1 MFSFRVPLR
10 AKGSNRVLKKSFSC
24 FDRLSTNGKSP
35 TIATPAP
42 FALSLSKG
50 ERRVFQQ
57 PARGWFPRWCVL
69 KLRKDNRRPPRPS
82 GRVSMP
88 ITELLGSAGLFWK
101 LVLRFGHWPF
111 LHTSRE

>member
-35 TIATPAP
+35 TIAMPAP

-57 PARGWFPRWCVL
+57 PVRATWGSLTYNCEERLG
-69 KLRKDNRRPPRPS
+69 LRLVSFIMTSAYLIPLLEGTAKGMRREVR
-82 GRVSMP
+82 
-88 ITELLGSAGLFWK
+88 TNA
-101 LVLRFGHWPF
+101 
-111 LHTSRE
+111 T

>member
-35 TIATPAP
+35 TIAMPAP

-50 ERRVFQQ
+50 ERGFFSSLLGDLVQQDGDVFGEGVTIATRLQTLAT
-57 PARGWFPRWCVL
+57 PDTIHF
-69 KLRKDNRRPPRPS
+69 
-82 GRVSMP
+82 RVS
-88 ITELLGSAGLFWK
+88 SS
-101 LVLRFGHWPF
+101 LVCQ
-111 LHTSRE
+111 RESP